1 MVNFLLKKEWINF
14 YSSRTT
20 VREIIGVEWDGAY
33 LVSENTKYPKDHMMR
48 LNKIDISKNAM
59 QKILSIAAQSL

>member
-1 MVNFLLKKEWINF
+1 M
-14 YSSRTT
+14 
-20 VREIIGVEWDGAY
+20 REIIGVEWDGAY